1 VYEGQVIGE
10 HTRDND
16 LVVNVTKT
24 KQLTSMREAITDVKK
39 VMAPPILFHFGRSF
53 GIHRR

>member
-1 VYEGQVIGE
+1 LGAMDDVYEGQVIGE

-24 KQLTSMREAITDVKK
+24 K
-39 VMAPPILFHFGRSF
+39 
-53 GIHRR
+53 